1 MEVWVM
7 LFSNLSERLQD
18 TLRRLRGK
26 GKISE
31 KDVEEALRE
40 VKLALLE
47 ADVNFK
53 VVRTFINRVK
63 VRAVGQDVIKS
74 LTPGQMVVKIVHQ
87 ELTNLMGDKEEKLAV
102 SSQPLTVILVVG
114 LQGAGKTSTVGK
126 LGGFLKKQG
135 RRPLLVAADIYRPAA
150 VKQLQILG
158 ERLDLPVYSVEG
170 ANPVKIATEAVAKA
184 TETNR
189 DYVLIDTAGR
199 LHINEEL
206 MNELKQIKQAVNPD
220 ELLLVADAMTG
231 QDAVNVAGSFH
242 EQLGLTGLILTK
254 LDSDTRGGAA
264 LSIREA
270 TGQPIKFI
278 GAGEK
283 LEDIEVFHPERLASR
298 ILGMGDILSL
308 IEKAEATVEAD
319 QAMEM
324 MKRIQKDQF
333 TLEDF
338 LGQMRQMKKLGPLD
352 QVLSMLPGVKSQQL
366 KGIQVDEK
374 EMEHIKAIIQSM
386 TPQERRAP
394 QTINAGR
401 RKRIAC
407 GSGVSVQQVNRL
419 LNQFE
424 QSKKMMKQLTKMG
437 KGGIPRFPF

>member
-1 MEVWVM
+1 M

-26 GKISE
+26 GRLTE
-31 KDVEEALRE
+31 KDVDEALRE

-63 VRAVGQDVIKS
+63 ERAIGQDVIKS
-74 LTPGQMVVKIVHQ
+74 LTPGQMVVKIVHE
-87 ELTNLMGDKEEKLAV
+87 ELTRLMGEKSKKLAV
-102 SSQPLTVILVVG
+102 SAQPPTVVLIVG

-126 LGGFLKKQG
+126 LGGLLKKEG

-150 VKQLQILG
+150 VRQLQILG
-158 ERLDLPVYSVEG
+158 EKTGLPVYSAEG
-170 ANPVKIATEAVAKA
+170 KNPVEIAVGAVARA
-184 TETNR
+184 RETNR

-206 MNELKQIKQAVNPD
+206 MGELEEIRRAVNPD
-220 ELLLVADAMTG
+220 EILLVVDAMTG
-231 QDAVNVAGSFH
+231 QDAVNVAQSFH
-242 EQLGLTGLILTK
+242 EQLALTGLILTK

-270 TGQPIKFI
+270 TGQPIKFV
-278 GAGEK
+278 GVGEK
-283 LEDIEVFHPERLASR
+283 MENIEVFHPERLASR
-298 ILGMGDILSL
+298 ILGMGDILSF
-308 IEKAEATVEAD
+308 IEKVESSIKED
-319 QAMEM
+319 QALEM

-338 LGQMRQMKKLGPLD
+338 LGQLRQMKKLGPLD
-352 QVLSMLPGVKSQQL
+352 QLLSMLPGIKPQQL
-366 KGIQVDEK
+366 KGIQIDEK
-374 EMEHIKAIIQSM
+374 EMKHIEAIIQSM
-386 TPQERRAP
+386 TPQERREP
-394 QTINAGR
+394 QIINASR
-401 RKRIAC
+401 RRRIAR
-407 GSGVSVQQVNRL
+407 GSGVSVQEVNRL

-424 QSKKMMKQLTKMG
+424 QSKKMMRQLTNLG
-437 KGGIPRFPF
+437 KSGFKPRFPF

>member
-1 MEVWVM
+1 M

-26 GKISE
+26 GRLTE
-31 KDVEEALRE
+31 KDVDEALRE

-63 VRAVGQDVIKS
+63 ERAIGQDVIKS
-74 LTPGQMVVKIVHQ
+74 LTPGQMVVKIVHE
-87 ELTNLMGDKEEKLAV
+87 ELTRLMGEKSEKLAV
-102 SSQPLTVILVVG
+102 SAQPPTVVLIVG

-126 LGGFLKKQG
+126 LGGLLKKEG

-150 VKQLQILG
+150 VRQLQILG
-158 ERLDLPVYSVEG
+158 EKTGLPVYSAEG
-170 ANPVKIATEAVAKA
+170 KNPVEIAVGAVARA
-184 TETNR
+184 RETNR

-206 MNELKQIKQAVNPD
+206 MGELEEIRRAVNPD
-220 ELLLVADAMTG
+220 EILLVVDAMTG
-231 QDAVNVAGSFH
+231 QDAVNVAQSFH
-242 EQLGLTGLILTK
+242 EQLALTGLILTK

-270 TGQPIKFI
+270 TGQPIKFV
-278 GAGEK
+278 GVGEK
-283 LEDIEVFHPERLASR
+283 MENIEVFHPERLASR
-298 ILGMGDILSL
+298 ILGMGDILSF
-308 IEKAEATVEAD
+308 IEKVESSIKED
-319 QAMEM
+319 QALEM

-338 LGQMRQMKKLGPLD
+338 LGQLRQMKKLGPLD
-352 QVLSMLPGVKSQQL
+352 QLLSMLPGIKPQQL
-366 KGIQVDEK
+366 KGIQIDEK
-374 EMEHIKAIIQSM
+374 EMKHIEAIIQSM
-386 TPQERRAP
+386 TPQERREP
-394 QTINAGR
+394 QIINASR
-401 RKRIAC
+401 RRRIAR
-407 GSGVSVQQVNRL
+407 GSGVSVQEVNRL

-424 QSKKMMKQLTKMG
+424 QSKKMMRQLTNLG
-437 KGGIPRFPF
+437 KSGFKPRFPF